1 MSEQYEDRCERL
13 AQYMIEEGATVRSAA
28 AYFGI
33 SKSTVHKDL
42 TTALRH
48 RNRALYT
55 AVQELLQQNKAE
67 RHFRG
72 GEATRLKYQRRRE
85 ATASAESNASRAD
98 T

>member
-1 MSEQYEDRCERL
+1 MSEHYEDRCEKL
-13 AQYMIEEGATVRSAA
+13 AQYMIEQCATVRQAA

-42 TTALRH
+42 TTALRQ

-55 AVQELLQQNKAE
+55 AVQALLAQNKAE

-72 GEATRLKYQRRRE
+72 GEATRIKYLEKRQHRESALRLKKL
-85 ATASAESNASRAD
+85 
-98 T
+98 